1 MPHLSEKY
9 YNILQWNVFDILVI
23 AVNGEDLVKRK
34 NILDGN
40 VLSLC
45 EKPAVWNLAIN
56 VRNTN

>member
-1 MPHLSEKY
+1 MPHLSEKC
-9 YNILQWNVFDILVI
+9 YNILQWNVFDILVK

-45 EKPAVWNLAIN
+45 GKRAMWNLAIN

>member
-9 YNILQWNVFDILVI
+9 YNILQWNVFDILVK

-45 EKPAVWNLAIN
+45 GKRAMWNLAIN
-56 VRNTN
+56 VCNTN

>member
-9 YNILQWNVFDILVI
+9 YNILQWNVFDILVK

-45 EKPAVWNLAIN
+45 GKPAM
-56 VRNTN
+56 

>member
-9 YNILQWNVFDILVI
+9 YNILQWNVFDILVKV
-23 AVNGEDLVKRK
+23 VNGEDLVKRK

-45 EKPAVWNLAIN
+45 GKPAMWNLAIN